1 MIYCHE
7 IQEYLNIYENS
18 KNVFNKER
26 ILLMENIVK
35 PTLKRTDINFD
46 TDTYY
51 KCLKYCEK
59 WYYSLFPFQKFI
71 YAFVFMYDKD
81 DFPLF
86 RTFFIEMGRGNGKDG
101 FICPLI
107 DFLTSQYLGIKIT
120 TLIMLLILRVKQMI
134 PF

>member
-46 TDTYY
+46 T
-51 KCLKYCEK
+51 
-59 WYYSLFPFQKFI
+59 
-71 YAFVFMYDKD
+71 
-81 DFPLF
+81 
-86 RTFFIEMGRGNGKDG
+86 
-101 FICPLI
+101 
-107 DFLTSQYLGIKIT
+107 
-120 TLIMLLILRVKQMI
+120 
-134 PF
+134 